1 MQLRVCSFCS
11 DECAGEQESRM
22 GEARLEIEAKWQKRM
37 EREKDRVSEKLL
49 DSMDKEG
56 RAEMVDN
63 GWLKREVRTLT
74 GLSLQTIPV
83 KHFRKFTVS

>member
-1 MQLRVCSFCS
+1 
-11 DECAGEQESRM
+11 M

-74 GLSLQTIPV
+74 GLLFVLQTTPV

>member
-1 MQLRVCSFCS
+1 MREV
-11 DECAGEQESRM
+11 
-22 GEARLEIEAKWQKRM
+22 RLEIEAKWQKRM

-74 GLSLQTIPV
+74 GLSLVANTSSKTLPQIYSFLMP
-83 KHFRKFTVS
+83 KPI